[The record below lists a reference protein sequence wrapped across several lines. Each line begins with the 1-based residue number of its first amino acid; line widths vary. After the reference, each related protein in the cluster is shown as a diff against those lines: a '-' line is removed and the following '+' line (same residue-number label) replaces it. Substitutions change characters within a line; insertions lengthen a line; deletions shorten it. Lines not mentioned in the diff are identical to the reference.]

1 MRTEMQE
8 TLVGAA
14 IAVAAGGFGWLFHL
28 GNRVAVLEI
37 LRVEDAKRLERIE
50 DKIDQLIE
58 RLG

>member
-1 MRTEMQE
+1 MQE